1 MSFACRVF
9 GDGLFWEVNGERIIT
24 FSPNDPVDTGHTCS
38 GELCGFDCFII
49 SGILND
55 IRNRGNNSYCYSTLT
70 ITPGKL
76 DNETSEVTPCM
87 TLNSAN
93 LLMNVSCTTSGATNT
108 EPKSL
113 PFQIAGMLY
122 YYYYILKCIDL
133 V

>member
-1 MSFACRVF
+1 MIQWILAIHVVASSVALTV
-9 GDGLFWEVNGERIIT
+9 L
-24 FSPNDPVDTGHTCS
+24 
-38 GELCGFDCFII
+38 LLI

-93 LLMNVSCTTSGATNT
+93 LLTNVSCTTSGATNT

-122 YYYYILKCIDL
+122 YYYNNT
-133 V
+133 